1 MKQKDELKREAIINE
16 TIAIVYDKGFTA
28 VKMARIA
35 KKVDISPSTLYVYFK
50 SKDDLIQ
57 TIATDL
63 LKKLT
68 DIGQDQL
75 KSELPYKLK
84 FKAIWIFYINFG
96 INNRKEVSF
105 IHQVKQ
111 SPYFEMIPKEIRQ
124 LKSTFIFDL
133 LDEGKRQGLIKNLD
147 NTILSVLLEA
157 FMNETVK
164 LIDTKTLELNEAD
177 TNTMF
182 ALAWDAIKN

>member
-1 MKQKDELKREAIINE
+1 MKQKDDLKREAIINE
-16 TIAIVYDKGFTA
+16 TIAIVYAKGFA
-28 VKMARIA
+28 ALKMAHIA
-35 KKVDISPSTLYVYFK
+35 KQVDISPSTLYVYFK
-50 SKDDLIQ
+50 SKDDLIT

-63 LKKLT
+63 LKNIT
-68 DIGQDQL
+68 DISRDQL
-75 KSELPYKLK
+75 KTDLPYKLK

-111 SPYFEMIPKEIRQ
+111 SPYFEMIPKDIRY
-124 LKSTFIFDL
+124 LKSSFILDL
-133 LDEGKRQGLIKNLD
+133 LDEGKQEGLIKNLD
-147 NTILSVLLEA
+147 NAILSVLLES

-164 LIDTKTLELNEAD
+164 LIDSKTLQLNEKD

-182 ALAWDAIKN
+182 TLAWDAIRN